1 MPTNRTEPPAKTTN
15 KIERPVMHL
24 DGPPK
29 DTSTMTV
36 QEAWTAVMR
45 AVQGLGKHQKM
56 TQGGTYNYRGI
67 DDLMNAVG
75 PALREYG
82 VTVLPYV
89 RQINYR
95 DVQTSQGKA
104 SREVTVVVDYQ
115 IIGPDGDT
123 MQGASAGESMDFGD
137 KGTAKAMSV
146 AYRVFLLQA
155 LTLPTDEP
163 DPDSQAYE
171 RSNGPVP
178 QEQAQETADRIP
190 SATEVGVLQGVK
202 QWAADRGLLTLKV
215 TNQAGDS
222 VFLGTMFD
230 QRIDELDPAAG
241 ADKQANIDKALG
253 GGE

>member
-1 MPTNRTEPPAKTTN
+1 MPAATKTPEPTA
-15 KIERPVMHL
+15 
-24 DGPPK
+24 
-29 DTSTMTV
+29 MTV

-45 AVQGLGKHQKM
+45 AVQGLGKHQRM

-89 RQINYR
+89 RSINYR
-95 DVQTSQGKA
+95 DVQTSNGKP
-104 SREVTVVVDYQ
+104 SREVTVIVDYQ
-115 IIGPDGDT
+115 ISGPGGDT
-123 MQGASAGESMDFGD
+123 MSGASAGESMDFGD

-171 RSNGPVP
+171 RSSGRP
-178 QEQAQETADRIP
+178 AQDVAQDTANRIP
-190 SATEVGVLQGVK
+190 GASEVSVLRGVK
-202 QWAADRGLLTLKV
+202 QWAEDRDLLRLKV
-215 TNQAGDS
+215 TAPDGSS
-222 VFLGTMFD
+222 VFLETLFD
-230 QRIDELDPAAG
+230 NRIAELDPTAG
-241 ADKQANIDKALG
+241 DDKQANIDKALG
-253 GGE
+253 GAQ